1 MPSRDPL
8 TKGEKRKLSR
18 LRSDLLAWASTNGRS
33 FPWRS
38 KEAGDYEMI
47 VAEVLLQRTTATAVA
62 NFFDAFTEKYPGWND
77 LAAAHTADLE
87 QFLRPLGLWRRRSV
101 SLLGI
106 AHYASVHGGQFPE
119 IAEEHRDIPAVGQY
133 VSNAILM
140 FQHSQ
145 AKPLLDVNMARVIER
160 FIRHR
165 RLADI
170 RHDPWLREAAAW
182 LVRSGDSSEVNWAVL
197 DFAALVCRSRTP
209 RCLTCPVR
217 TRCTYFRSIQQS
229 VSTPRRKVLR

>member
-101 SLLGI
+101 RS
-106 AHYASVHGGQFPE
+106 SVSRITHQCMEVSFPKLP
-119 IAEEHRDIPAVGQY
+119 R
-133 VSNAILM
+133 STAI
-140 FQHSQ
+140 S
-145 AKPLLDVNMARVIER
+145 R
-160 FIRHR
+160 
-165 RLADI
+165 
-170 RHDPWLREAAAW
+170 
-182 LVRSGDSSEVNWAVL
+182 RSGST
-197 DFAALVCRSRTP
+197 SRT
-209 RCLTCPVR
+209 
-217 TRCTYFRSIQQS
+217 RS
-229 VSTPRRKVLR
+229 